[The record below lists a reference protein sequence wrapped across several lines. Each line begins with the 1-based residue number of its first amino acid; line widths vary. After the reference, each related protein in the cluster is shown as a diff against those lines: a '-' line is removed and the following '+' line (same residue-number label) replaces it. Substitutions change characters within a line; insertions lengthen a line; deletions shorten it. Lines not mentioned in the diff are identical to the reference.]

1 MPGTPPAARLPNA
14 DAERVLTALTR
25 WAVDVDRPLIVLCGP
40 AKAGKTVLLDVF
52 AARSE
57 PSFSVIYLSNLSSDP
72 DALSTRILAA
82 LGETTSG
89 TPRLA
94 LARALQRPATRPL
107 LLLLDDAD
115 TLSPR
120 VEMWLFD
127 LARRSAGGLRVV
139 LALSDPRL
147 AREFAL
153 AFRADTE
160 LLSLGAD
167 MDRTEAE
174 AYLQL
179 VALRA
184 SESPRGAGGSGFA
197 PAARERPAPAP
208 DSLDGP
214 RRQPLPGSIPGSLP
228 PAALRSPAPSGPLAL
243 DAPPP
248 MSAAALPREPAPR
261 SAATVAAP
269 VVGVVRKQ
277 PPRRRGIA
285 VAAGLTLS
293 FVAGFA
299 ISQLLDARR
308 PAGLEPPPAVET
320 RALRA
325 ELPPVSAAPPLR
337 PSDRSARAAPDAAER
352 AASDETGAL
361 DPADSVSPAAG
372 LAPVVPSSR
381 SGPTTPVD
389 VMPSSRPPDDTPE
402 PLVPAAA
409 LDRGPVAR
417 AADPAAG
424 STTAEPGAERSHD
437 EAAEPPESATASAAE
452 PETTPVPP
460 ARPRTVAVQVRA
472 EPGAVIELGGRS
484 LGAAPVGAVDLPPGA
499 HRLLV
504 RLVDGREIERVV
516 EVRGSRY
523 EIQIR

>member
-1 MPGTPPAARLPNA
+1 MPGTPSAVRLPNA
-14 DAERVLTALTR
+14 DAERVLTALAR
-25 WAVDVDRPLIVLCGP
+25 WAADVDRPLIVLCGP

-57 PSFSVIYLSNLSSDP
+57 PSFSVIYLSNLGPDP

-82 LGETTSG
+82 LGETPSG

-94 LARALQRPATRPL
+94 LARALQRPASRPL

-153 AFRADTE
+153 AFRTDTE

-167 MDRTEAE
+167 MDRTEAD

-184 SESPRGAGGSGFA
+184 SESPRGAGGRGFA
-197 PAARERPAPAP
+197 PAARERPSPAP
-208 DSLDGP
+208 DSLD
-214 RRQPLPGSIPGSLP
+214 
-228 PAALRSPAPSGPLAL
+228 
-243 DAPPP
+243 APPLL
-248 MSAAALPREPAPR
+248 SAAALPREPAPP
-261 SAATVAAP
+261 SAATRAAAP
-269 VVGVVRKQ
+269 VAGAVRKQ
-277 PPRRRGIA
+277 PRRRGIA
-285 VAAGLTLS
+285 VAAGLALS

-308 PAGLEPPPAVET
+308 PAGLEPPPVET

-337 PSDRSARAAPDAAER
+337 PSDRSAGAAPDAVER
-352 AASDETGAL
+352 AASDETGVP
-361 DPADSVSPAAG
+361 DPADSASPAAE
-372 LAPVVPSSR
+372 LAPVAPSPL
-381 SGPTTPVD
+381 SGPTAPVD
-389 VMPSSRPPDDTPE
+389 VMPSSRPPDDAPE

-409 LDRGPVAR
+409 LDGGPAAR

-424 STTAEPGAERSHD
+424 STTAEPGADRSHD

-452 PETTPVPP
+452 PETTP
-460 ARPRTVAVQVRA
+460 ARPRTVAVQIRA

-516 EVRGSRY
+516 EVRGRRY